1 MRCVTPAKDA
11 PAPLDARRPER
22 TDGRP
27 APELRATATAPVSAS
42 HDALGGSPLDP
53 RLTFASFVIGRSNTL
68 AHAAARQVA
77 EGRRGDRVM
86 FNPLYIHAGVGL
98 GKTHLLQAVTWAGNS
113 GSERKVLYLTA
124 EKFMYGFV
132 AALKT
137 QTALAF
143 KEALRGIDV
152 LVIDD
157 LQFLQGK
164 STQAEFCH
172 TLNALIDAGRQ
183 VVIAAD
189 RPPSDLESLDDRVR
203 SRLAGGLVVE
213 MGSLGEELRLGILKS
228 RVAAARAHHATF
240 DVPAPVLDYLAR
252 TITHNGRD
260 LEGAVNRLLAHSK
273 LNAQPVT
280 LEMAEREVRDLIR
293 PQEPKRIKIEDIQRV
308 VARQYNVSRSDLLS
322 SRRTANVVRPRQVA
336 MYLAKTLTLRS
347 LPEIGRRFGG
357 RDHTTVLHAVRKIEA
372 LVAKDVALVRRGRS
386 RSSASCRSNA
396 RTGSSPPCGT
406 GWPVAA
412 AADRGAAGHFCRKR
426 GERPRRFPCAGGHP
440 RHLAVPPRVWSNPAS
455 IRLFGFQMPRRCLSG
470 RPAFPSLGSG
480 GYCNEGHGRTRA
492 TAEIAGPRPSRGRA
506 PQHHSDPRQRAVP
519 RRKRPAVAES
529 HRPRPRGDRNAGGGN
544 RDRRLD
550 HRAGAH
556 VLRHRAQT
564 ARRLADRAGRR
575 RRPRGAGDPRR
586 PLALHAADPAGK
598 RFPGSRRRRHDAFVH
613 AGRRRPEAAD
623 RPHAVRD
630 LDRRDALLPQRHLSA
645 RAGTRQGRDP
655 ARGRDRRPSAGA
667 GRSAVA
673 EGRGRH
679 AGRDRAAQDRRRS
692 AAADRGQ

>member
-1 MRCVTPAKDA
+1 METRLRSRCADLEGLCGTIAKSTTFEKSLKTMTNSEQDRWSRVKGRLRSSVGEDVYTSWFARMDLEGVQDESVRLSVPTRFLKSWIQAHYAERVLSCWQAEMPEVHRIDLTVRSAMRGTLPAKEQAAPLETRRVERAEVRA
-11 PAPLDARRPER
+11 PADLR
-22 TDGRP
+22 TV
-27 APELRATATAPVSAS
+27 TPVSAT

-53 RLTFASFVIGRSNTL
+53 RLTFASFVVGRSNTL

-77 EGRRGDRVM
+77 DGRRGDPVM

-98 GKTHLLQAVTWAGNS
+98 GKTHLLQAVTWAGNA
-113 GSERKVLYLTA
+113 GGERKVLYLTA

-228 RVAAARAHHATF
+228 RVAAARMHHASF
-240 DVPAPVLDYLAR
+240 DVPEQVLDYLAR
-252 TITHNGRD
+252 SITHNGRD
-260 LEGAVNRLLAHSK
+260 LEGAINRLLAHSK
-273 LNAQPVT
+273 LNNQPVT

-372 LVAKDVALVRRGRS
+372 LVTKDTALCEEVES
-386 RSSASCRSNA
+386 L
-396 RTGSSPPCGT
+396 
-406 GWPVAA
+406 
-412 AADRGAAGHFCRKR
+412 KR
-426 GERPRRFPCAGGHP
+426 QLQQE
-440 RHLAVPPRVWSNPAS
+440 
-455 IRLFGFQMPRRCLSG
+455 
-470 RPAFPSLGSG
+470 
-480 GYCNEGHGRTRA
+480 
-492 TAEIAGPRPSRGRA
+492 
-506 PQHHSDPRQRAVP
+506 
-519 RRKRPAVAES
+519 
-529 HRPRPRGDRNAGGGN
+529 
-544 RDRRLD
+544 
-550 HRAGAH
+550 
-556 VLRHRAQT
+556 
-564 ARRLADRAGRR
+564 
-575 RRPRGAGDPRR
+575 
-586 PLALHAADPAGK
+586 
-598 RFPGSRRRRHDAFVH
+598 
-613 AGRRRPEAAD
+613 
-623 RPHAVRD
+623 
-630 LDRRDALLPQRHLSA
+630 
-645 RAGTRQGRDP
+645 
-655 ARGRDRRPSAGA
+655 
-667 GRSAVA
+667 
-673 EGRGRH
+673 
-679 AGRDRAAQDRRRS
+679 
-692 AAADRGQ
+692 

>member
-1 MRCVTPAKDA
+1 MSNAAEDQWSRVKGRLRSSVGEDIYSSWFARMDLEGIQQQSVHLSVPTKFLRSWIQAHYADRVLTCWQAEVPEIDRIDLTVRSAMRCAAPAKEAAA
-11 PAPLDARRPER
+11 PAEARRNGDQR
-22 TDGRP
+22 A
-27 APELRATATAPVSAS
+27 APELRATASAPVSAS

-53 RLTFASFVIGRSNTL
+53 RLTFASFVVGRSNTL
-68 AHAAARQVA
+68 AQAAARQVA
-77 EGRRGDRVM
+77 EGRRGDNVM

-98 GKTHLLQAVTWAGNS
+98 GKTHLLQAVTWAGNANPD
-113 GSERKVLYLTA
+113 RKVLYLTA

-189 RPPSDLESLDDRVR
+189 RPPADLESLDDRVR

-228 RVAAARAHHATF
+228 RVAAARNHHASF
-240 DVPAPVLDYLAR
+240 DVPALVLDYLAKA
-252 TITHNGRD
+252 ITHNGRD
-260 LEGAVNRLLAHSK
+260 LEGAINRLLAHSK

-372 LVAKDVALVRRGRS
+372 LVSKDVALSDEVELL
-386 RSSASCRSNA
+386 
-396 RTGSSPPCGT
+396 
-406 GWPVAA
+406 
-412 AADRGAAGHFCRKR
+412 KR
-426 GERPRRFPCAGGHP
+426 QLQE
-440 RHLAVPPRVWSNPAS
+440 
-455 IRLFGFQMPRRCLSG
+455 
-470 RPAFPSLGSG
+470 
-480 GYCNEGHGRTRA
+480 
-492 TAEIAGPRPSRGRA
+492 
-506 PQHHSDPRQRAVP
+506 
-519 RRKRPAVAES
+519 
-529 HRPRPRGDRNAGGGN
+529 
-544 RDRRLD
+544 
-550 HRAGAH
+550 
-556 VLRHRAQT
+556 
-564 ARRLADRAGRR
+564 
-575 RRPRGAGDPRR
+575 
-586 PLALHAADPAGK
+586 
-598 RFPGSRRRRHDAFVH
+598 
-613 AGRRRPEAAD
+613 
-623 RPHAVRD
+623 
-630 LDRRDALLPQRHLSA
+630 
-645 RAGTRQGRDP
+645 
-655 ARGRDRRPSAGA
+655 
-667 GRSAVA
+667 
-673 EGRGRH
+673 
-679 AGRDRAAQDRRRS
+679 
-692 AAADRGQ
+692 

>member
-1 MRCVTPAKDA
+1 MSDIEQERWSRVKGRLRTTVGEDIYSSWFARMDLESVHGESVRLSVPTRFLKSWIQAHYAERVLACWRAELPDVHRIDLTVRSAMRCAAPAKELPVVDQRHTEQSS
-11 PAPLDARRPER
+11 AR
-22 TDGRP
+22 
-27 APELRATATAPVSAS
+27 ASAELKTVATAPASAN

-53 RLTFASFVIGRSNTL
+53 RLTFASFVTGRSNTL

-77 EGRRGDRVM
+77 EGRRGDSVM

-98 GKTHLLQAVTWAGNS
+98 GKTHLLQAVTWAGNA
-113 GSERKVLYLTA
+113 KVLYLTA

-152 LVIDD
+152 LAIDD

-228 RVAAARAHHATF
+228 RVDAARVHHASF
-240 DVPAPVLDYLAR
+240 DVPEQVLDYLAKA
-252 TITHNGRD
+252 ITHNGRD
-260 LEGAVNRLLAHSK
+260 LEGAINRLLAHSK

-293 PQEPKRIKIEDIQRV
+293 PQEPRRIKIEDIQRV

-372 LVAKDVALVRRGRS
+372 LVSKDATLSDEVELL
-386 RSSASCRSNA
+386 
-396 RTGSSPPCGT
+396 
-406 GWPVAA
+406 
-412 AADRGAAGHFCRKR
+412 KR
-426 GERPRRFPCAGGHP
+426 QLQE
-440 RHLAVPPRVWSNPAS
+440 
-455 IRLFGFQMPRRCLSG
+455 
-470 RPAFPSLGSG
+470 
-480 GYCNEGHGRTRA
+480 
-492 TAEIAGPRPSRGRA
+492 
-506 PQHHSDPRQRAVP
+506 
-519 RRKRPAVAES
+519 
-529 HRPRPRGDRNAGGGN
+529 
-544 RDRRLD
+544 
-550 HRAGAH
+550 
-556 VLRHRAQT
+556 
-564 ARRLADRAGRR
+564 
-575 RRPRGAGDPRR
+575 
-586 PLALHAADPAGK
+586 
-598 RFPGSRRRRHDAFVH
+598 
-613 AGRRRPEAAD
+613 
-623 RPHAVRD
+623 
-630 LDRRDALLPQRHLSA
+630 
-645 RAGTRQGRDP
+645 
-655 ARGRDRRPSAGA
+655 
-667 GRSAVA
+667 
-673 EGRGRH
+673 
-679 AGRDRAAQDRRRS
+679 
-692 AAADRGQ
+692 